1 MIASRRTFARGLLA
15 AAALPAGCASPTP
28 VLYTLDAVPGPV
40 LTGAPAIVVIQDI
53 GLAPY
58 LDRKQ
63 IVRSSSNFHIDVE
76 LNNWW
81 GETFSA
87 MIGRIL
93 ANELE
98 QRLPGTNAFSES
110 GAVNVTPDATAS
122 VNITRFDVNDSG
134 AVVLLAQIG
143 IAALDR
149 GHASLSSGLRFSVLT
164 TSPSTTAQVMAM
176 STALGL
182 LADALAQGLA
192 KPVRGRV
199 RRSPRRSAGHS
210 HVR

>member
-1 MIASRRTFARGLLA
+1 MTVSRRSFAWGLLA
-15 AAALPAGCASPTP
+15 VATLPAGCASPAP

-40 LTGAPAIVVIQDI
+40 LRGAPAVVLIQDI

-76 LNNWW
+76 SNNWW

-93 ANELE
+93 ATELE
-98 QRLPGTNAFSES
+98 QRLPGTNVFSES
-110 GAVNVTPDATAS
+110 GAVNVTPNATIA
-122 VNITRFDVNDSG
+122 VNITRFDVDDSG

-143 IAALDR
+143 ITGAEG
-149 GHASLSSGLRFSVLT
+149 GHANLASGLRFSVPT
-164 TSPSTTAQVMAM
+164 VASSTTAQVMAM
-176 STALGL
+176 STALGM
-182 LADALAQGLA
+182 LADGLA
-192 KPVRGRV
+192 RGLVRAGRGG
-199 RRSPRRSAGHS
+199 RPFSRSSRPGRS
-210 HVR
+210 